1 MRLLLIEDSRRLQ
14 RWLGAGLRR
23 AGHAVDV
30 AGDGEEGLQLAL
42 TNRYDVIVLDLML
55 PSLDGY
61 QLLGRLRA
69 EGEEGDA
76 AHVLI
81 VTARDAVED
90 KLRGFEL
97 GADDYLVKPFD
108 LQEMLA
114 RIQALVRRR
123 HGRSSP
129 RITVGTL
136 TIDTAARRVFR
147 DGAPLTLTAREYVLL
162 EYLALR
168 RGQVVSRGDI
178 EACLFDGR
186 SEPTSNAVDAAIA
199 ALRRRIDVAGEL
211 SAIQTHRGQGYLLRG
226 PGE

>member
-1 MRLLLIEDSRRLQ
+1 MRLLLVEDSRRLQ

-30 AGDGEEGLQLAL
+30 AGDGEDGLQLAL

-61 QLLGRLRA
+61 TVLEKLRA
-69 EGEEGDA
+69 EGDEEDA

-81 VTARDAVED
+81 LTARDTVED

-108 LQEMLA
+108 LQELLA

-129 RITVGTL
+129 RITLGAL

-147 DGAPLTLTAREYVLL
+147 DGVPLALTAREYVLL

-168 RGQVVSRGDI
+168 RGQVVARGDI

-186 SEPTSNAVDAAIA
+186 NEPTSNAVDAAIA
-199 ALRRRIDVAGEL
+199 ALRRRIDVPGEP
-211 SAIQTHRGQGYLLRG
+211 SVIQTHRGQGYLLRG